1 MPRRPSRPEKMGDIG
16 TISLSKML
24 AQPPSDGALLAR
36 TADLLRDHLSLDPQ
50 PAIAPVSLP
59 AMLGAFDAAPLSAF
73 SRLRRKFELDDFEGA
88 LLLTLAAVSIDPA
101 LAGACAAI
109 QGLARSGTLSFAF
122 AARLLP
128 EARLSA
134 LRPDAPLRLWRLIEA
149 DGPGEAASA
158 TPYRIDDR
166 VLFFLAGADIAPEG
180 SAPLAPGTWLA
191 PSHAALIEPLAGLF
205 DLDDPG
211 GGAAVLLCGGDAGA
225 LQALALA
232 AGSQLGLAVQSVAAD
247 ALPARADQ
255 PALARRWSRDLA
267 LGEAALL
274 IDATACSAEAVD
286 ATASFAA
293 LVEAPL
299 LIAAQNPVAITGRA
313 ALRFDVPALGPAER
327 GLHWRLL
334 APQLAE
340 PDLDALAR
348 TFLLDGAGRAAAA
361 RRAGAGASRDALW
374 QACREQSRDRLE
386 GLAERIASPVGWD
399 DLILPESQ
407 RDLLRDIV
415 DHVALAGK
423 VFDEWRLG
431 TRQPRGTGVAALFA
445 GPSGTGKTLAAEVLA
460 NALARDLFRI
470 DLSQVVSKYIGE
482 TEKNLAKIFAAAEA
496 GGAILLF
503 DEADALFGK
512 RSEVQDAHDRY
523 ANIEV
528 SYLLQRMET
537 YGGLS
542 ILTTNL
548 RDALDKAFLRRLR
561 FIVQFAYPGAEQR
574 RRIWERAFPP
584 ELPIADLDFGRLA
597 QFDLT
602 GGAIRNVALAAA
614 FLAARDGGPLT
625 MAHCAAAATREYQKL
640 EKPLGAR
647 GLERGW

>member
-1 MPRRPSRPEKMGDIG
+1 MADSG
-16 TISLSKML
+16 TISLSRLL
-24 AQPPSDGALLAR
+24 AQPPSDGALLA
-36 TADLLRDHLSLDPQ
+36 TAADLLRAHVTLDPQ
-50 PAIAPVSLP
+50 PAIEPVSLATLLDP
-59 AMLGAFDAAPLSAF
+59 FDAAPWSAF
-73 SRLRRKFELDDFEGA
+73 ARLRRKFELDDFEGA
-88 LLLTLAAVSIDPA
+88 LLLALAAVSIDPA

-109 QGLARSGTLSFAF
+109 QGLGRSGSLSFAF
-122 AARLLP
+122 ATRLLP

-134 LRPDAPLRLWRLIEA
+134 LRPDAPLRLWQLIAA
-149 DGPGEAASA
+149 DGATEAASVM
-158 TPYRIDDR
+158 PYRIDDR
-166 VLFFLAGADIAPEG
+166 VLFFLAGADIAPE
-180 SAPLAPGTWLA
+180 AMVPLAAAAWLA
-191 PSHAALIEPLAGLF
+191 PSHAALVDRLASLF

-211 GGAAVLLCGGDAGA
+211 GGAAVLLCGEDAGA
-225 LQALALA
+225 LRALACA
-232 AGSQLGLAVQSVAAD
+232 AGTQLGLVVQSVAA
-247 ALPARADQ
+247 ASLPAPADQ

-274 IDATACSAEAVD
+274 IDATDGSAD
-286 ATASFAA
+286 ALAAIARFAA
-293 LVEAPL
+293 LIDAPL
-299 LIAAQNPVAITGRA
+299 LIAAERPVALTGRL
-313 ALRFDVPALGPAER
+313 ALRFDVPPLDQAER
-327 GLHWRLL
+327 CHHWRQL
-334 APQLAE
+334 APQLTAA
-340 PDLDALAR
+340 DIDAVAR
-348 TFLLDGAGRAAAA
+348 TFLLDGAGRTAAA

-374 QACREQSRDRLE
+374 QACREQSRDQLE
-386 GLAERIASPVGWD
+386 GLADRIVSPVGWD
-399 DLILPESQ
+399 DLVLPESQ

-423 VFDEWRLG
+423 VFDDWRLA

-460 NALARDLFRI
+460 NALARDLYRI

-482 TEKNLAKIFAAAEA
+482 TEKNLARIFSAAEA

-584 ELPIADLDFGRLA
+584 ELPLADLDYGRLA